1 MVPETQ
7 NLISMTLQRFRATPI
22 LFHTICMLATIN
34 FHDEPAF
41 HTAEIHDEAADR
53 MLTAEFHPI
62 ELPCTKM
69 QPELALG
76 IGLSAPQLLRAMM
89 VVGPS
94 FHESSPLTLALSP
107 EGRGNRIWS

>member
-1 MVPETQ
+1 
-7 NLISMTLQRFRATPI
+7 MTLQKFRATPI

-41 HTAEIHDEAADR
+41 HTTEIHDEATDW
-53 MLTAEFHPI
+53 MLTAEFHST

-76 IGLSAPQLLRAMM
+76 VRLSAPQLLRATM
-89 VVGPS
+89 
-94 FHESSPLTLALSP
+94 F
-107 EGRGNRIWS
+107 